1 MDYRWYFNDELSP
14 SDELVDKFADSKFGM
29 DKWTSFSREI
39 IQNSLDARDDYSK
52 PVEVVFDLN
61 KQLRLSDIPGGEY
74 TKYVLS
80 KCIDKAKNKQTKQA
94 YDKGM
99 EILNKE
105 FVYCLKVSDFNTC
118 GVKTGRNDSWGAF
131 VFDEGIS
138 VKQRPGSAGSHGVG
152 KKVPFIISTC
162 NTVFYATKNK
172 YFVDDVMHSDTL
184 VQGKTTLINWD
195 NDEGMRKSPKGWFG
209 KVNEQDAS
217 PKNRIL
223 PVMNEE
229 IQGIHPYFVR
239 KDEFGTDVTIIGV
252 NAYESEDKIK
262 QTIIS
267 SIIEN
272 FFVAIKEGILKVTVF
287 GEKIDSH
294 ENTVEKAFGKWYQ
307 PTDALHNSM
316 SDLIRIYAQEPDV
329 IPIKK
334 DGEVIGDV
342 NLYFDASSELNR
354 KYYTVVREHGMK
366 ICEYRINRSD
376 KAFSAIAV
384 VKGDKINAWLSELE
398 NAAHDAFVTSDEDI
412 ALSQDALKALRNLQK
427 CVEAYIVERTTIDDG
442 EDQKIEGLY
451 EILAVPGFTPKI
463 TKKDSK
469 VHIKRNKV
477 NKRKKKKLVDAT
489 PAPVS
494 PATPDP
500 EPVVNPESEPK
511 KRKEKVQKLYNS
523 YSFGPILLKNEE
535 GYLLRVKVKHDMK
548 DCEFRIRSI
557 NSDEKIDNSIADML
571 VSAKDKFKKYKAQDG
586 CISKIKLIKDQ
597 LYELQIKT
605 SRDIKYRLTAEL
617 WYKEVQV

>member
-1 MDYRWYFNDELSP
+1 MEYCWYFNDELSP

-39 IQNSLDARDDYSK
+39 IQNSLDARDDYGK

-61 KQLRLSDIPGGEY
+61 KELRLSDIPGG
-74 TKYVLS
+74 KYIKEVLS
-80 KCIDKAKNKQTKQA
+80 RCIDKAKNKQTKQA

-99 EILNKE
+99 EILDKE
-105 FVYCLKVSDFNTC
+105 FVYCLKVSDYNTR
-118 GVKTGRNDSWGAF
+118 GVATGRDSSWGAF

-172 YFVDDVMHSDTL
+172 YSIDNVECSDML

-195 NDEGMRKSPKGWFG
+195 DEFGQRKSPKGWFG
-209 KVNEQDAS
+209 KVNEEDPS

-229 IQGIHPYFVR
+229 ISQINPYFVR
-239 KDEFGTDVTIIGV
+239 EDKFGTDVIIVGV
-252 NAYESEDKIK
+252 NAYDAEEKIK
-262 QTIIS
+262 QYVIS
-267 SIIEN
+267 SVIEN
-272 FFVAIKEGILKVTVF
+272 FFVAIKEGILKVKVF
-287 GEKIDSH
+287 GEEIDS
-294 ENTVEKAFGKWYQ
+294 EANSLERAFAKWYQ

-316 SDLIRIYAQEPDV
+316 NDLLRIYAQEPDI
-329 IPIKK
+329 IPVKK
-334 DGEVIGDV
+334 DNEEIG
-342 NLYFDASSELNR
+342 NICLYFDDSSELNR
-354 KYYTVVREHGMK
+354 KYYTVIREHGMK
-366 ICEYRINRSD
+366 ICEYRINRAD
-376 KAFSAIAV
+376 KAFSAVAV

-412 ALSQDALKALRNLQK
+412 VLNPDALKALK
-427 CVEAYIVERTTIDDG
+427 AAKDCIESFIVERTQIDDG

-477 NKRKKKKLVDAT
+477 NKKKKRIVE
-489 PAPVS
+489 PN
-494 PATPDP
+494 PDP
-500 EPVVNPESEPK
+500 VPTPVPSPSPDPVQPHEPK
-511 KRKEKVQKLYNS
+511 KRKEKIQKLYNA
-523 YSFGPILLKNEE
+523 YALGPVLLKNAD

-557 NSDEKIDNSIADML
+557 NSDEKIDNSISDML
-571 VSAKDKFKKYKAQDG
+571 ISATDGWKKYKVQDG
-586 CISKIKLIKDQ
+586 CISKLKLNKNQ

-605 SRDIKYRLTAEL
+605 SRDIKYRLVAEL
-617 WYKEVQV
+617 WYKEA

>member
-1 MDYRWYFNDELSP
+1 MEYCWYFNDELSP

-39 IQNSLDARDDYSK
+39 IQNSLDARDDYGK

-61 KQLRLSDIPGGEY
+61 KELRLSDIPGG
-74 TKYVLS
+74 KYIKEVLS
-80 KCIDKAKNKQTKQA
+80 RCIDKAKNKQTKQA

-99 EILNKE
+99 EILDKE
-105 FVYCLKVSDFNTC
+105 FVYCLKVSDYNTR
-118 GVKTGRNDSWGAF
+118 GVATGRDSSWGAF

-172 YFVDDVMHSDTL
+172 YSIENIEHSDML

-195 NDEGMRKSPKGWFG
+195 DEFGQRKSPKGWFG
-209 KVNEQDAS
+209 KVNEEDPS

-229 IQGIHPYFVR
+229 ISQINPYFVR
-239 KDEFGTDVTIIGV
+239 EDKFGTDVIIVGV
-252 NAYESEDKIK
+252 NAYDAEEKIK
-262 QTIIS
+262 QYVIS
-267 SIIEN
+267 SVIEN
-272 FFVAIKEGILKVTVF
+272 FFVAITEGILKVKVF
-287 GEKIDSH
+287 GEEIDS
-294 ENTVEKAFGKWYQ
+294 EANSLERAFSKWYQ

-316 SDLIRIYAQEPDV
+316 NDLLRIYAQEPDI
-329 IPIKK
+329 IPVKK
-334 DGEVIGDV
+334 DNEEIG
-342 NLYFDASSELNR
+342 NICLYFDDSSELNR
-354 KYYTVVREHGMK
+354 KYYTVIREHGMK
-366 ICEYRINRSD
+366 ICEYRINRAD
-376 KAFSAIAV
+376 KAFSAVAV
-384 VKGDKINAWLSELE
+384 VKGDKINALLSELE

-412 ALSQDALKALRNLQK
+412 VLNPDALKALK
-427 CVEAYIVERTTIDDG
+427 AAKDCIESFIVERTQIDDG

-477 NKRKKKKLVDAT
+477 NKKKKRIVE
-489 PAPVS
+489 PI
-494 PATPDP
+494 PDP
-500 EPVVNPESEPK
+500 VPTPVPSPSPDPVQPHEPK
-511 KRKEKVQKLYNS
+511 KRKEKIQKLYNA
-523 YSFGPILLKNEE
+523 YALGPVLLKNAD

-557 NSDEKIDNSIADML
+557 NSDEKIDNSISDML
-571 VSAKDKFKKYKAQDG
+571 ISATDGWKKYKVQDG
-586 CISKIKLIKDQ
+586 CISKLKLNKNQ

-605 SRDIKYRLTAEL
+605 SRDIKYRLVAEL
-617 WYKEVQV
+617 WYKEA